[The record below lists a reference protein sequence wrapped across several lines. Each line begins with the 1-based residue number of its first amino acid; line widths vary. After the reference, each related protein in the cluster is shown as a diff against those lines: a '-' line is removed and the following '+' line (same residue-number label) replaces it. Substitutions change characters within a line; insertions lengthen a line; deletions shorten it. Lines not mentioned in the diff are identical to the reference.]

1 MQQKDVHTKQSI
13 DRDLL
18 SELQSEDDA
27 VKAGH
32 KSFAS
37 KVAMVCGAKTKCTAC
52 QNHRLLFGISAPFSV
67 ASLCSCIDT
76 CKKCLGTCR
85 GNEVYL
91 RSGEQAS
98 ISGVKS
104 CVQPNPV
111 KIVRAY
117 NDARIPARYAGARL
131 DYFENPS
138 GNGAKQVLPRLV
150 KWLEGYPKTATRG
163 ILLSAEVGVGKT
175 YILTAL
181 ARSLAMRGVRIR
193 FVDFFQL
200 ISELKAA
207 YTDGKADKQLL
218 QPLQN
223 AEVLIIDELGKGRNT
238 EWEQTILDQ
247 LVMGR
252 YNQGKVIIAST
263 NFGLESQQQ
272 NPVDQYNKDGFNP
285 DKFGQLVDRVG
296 YRVFSRLKECCDFHT
311 LSGADYRGLKAR
323 SLDHM

>member
-1 MQQKDVHTKQSI
+1 MRVQDPKSS

-18 SELQSEDDA
+18 TELRKNPGSEK
-27 VKAGH
+27 KAH
-32 KSFAS
+32 RSFAS
-37 KVAMVCGAKTKCTAC
+37 KVAMLCGARVKCEAC
-52 QNHRLLFGISAPFSV
+52 QNRRVLFSVSAPYSI
-67 ASLCSCIDT
+67 ATLCKCISS
-76 CKKCLGTCR
+76 CKKCLGSGR
-85 GNEVYL
+85 GNEVFQ
-91 RSGEQAS
+91 SSTES
-98 ISGVKS
+98 TPISSVKH
-104 CVQPNPV
+104 CVRPNPSY
-111 KIVRAY
+111 IVRAY
-117 NDARIPARYAGARL
+117 NEARIPARYAGARL

-138 GNGAKQVLPRLV
+138 GNGAKEVLPKLS
-150 KWLEGYPKTATRG
+150 KWLDEYPKSATRG

-175 YILTAL
+175 YILTGL
-181 ARSLAMRGVRIR
+181 TRSLALRGVRAR

-223 AEVLIIDELGKGRNT
+223 AEVLVIDELGKGRNT

-263 NFGLESQQQ
+263 NFGLEGQLQ
-272 NPVDQYNKDGFNP
+272 NPVDHYNKDGFNP

-296 YRVFSRLKECCDFHT
+296 YRVFSRLKESCDFFT